1 MIPGKGKLV
10 MEQIRLFKAE
20 FFKALSNP
28 LRIAIID
35 TLRKGEHGV
44 NEIAAALNVEQ
55 AAISTQLQTLRS
67 KRIVKFRKEG
77 SYAYYFIAD
86 PAIFTLLDDAA
97 AIFRNH
103 LIDLKDMLGEYSTD
117 PITEEVK
124 KQ

>member
-1 MIPGKGKLV
+1 

-55 AAISTQLQTLRS
+55 AAISTQLSVMRS
-67 KRIVKFRKEG
+67 KHIVKFRKEG
-77 SYAYYFIAD
+77 SYAYYSVSD

-97 AIFRNH
+97 AIFQNH
-103 LIDLKDMLGEYSTD
+103 LIDLKDMLGEIAPEPKPES
-117 PITEEVK
+117 VK
-124 KQ
+124 KK

>member
-1 MIPGKGKLV
+1 
-10 MEQIRLFKAE
+10 MEQVRLFKSE

-35 TLRKGEHGV
+35 TLRKGERGV
-44 NEIAAALNVEQ
+44 NEIAAILNVEQ

-77 SYAYYFIAD
+77 SYAYYSIVD
-86 PAIFTLLDDAA
+86 SAIFTLLDDAA
-97 AIFRNH
+97 AIFQNH
-103 LIDLKDMLGEYSTD
+103 LIDLKDMLGELS
-117 PITEEVK
+117 IESKTETFK